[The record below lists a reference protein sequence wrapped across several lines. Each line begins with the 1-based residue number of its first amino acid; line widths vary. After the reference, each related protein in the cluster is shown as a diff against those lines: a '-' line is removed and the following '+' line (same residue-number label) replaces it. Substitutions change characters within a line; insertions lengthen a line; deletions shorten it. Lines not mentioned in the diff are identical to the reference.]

1 VAEGVRLHINTF
13 GLEDKFALFTDVQAK
28 AAMRGAMTRIGT
40 RGKALVKAKTP
51 VKSGQ
56 SRAGIR
62 SKSRGVAGTYAA
74 LIWPSGPHAHVT
86 KWQDLG
92 TGPRHKRK
100 NGQYTGMV
108 EPQYMFERSAGEL
121 EASAPGIVDDAI
133 SKAISRSGLG

>member
-1 VAEGVRLHINTF
+1 MAEGVRLHVDTF
-13 GLEDKFALFTDVQAK
+13 GLQDKFALFTDVQAK

-51 VKSGQ
+51 VKSGA

-62 SKSRGVAGTYAA
+62 SKSRGVGTTYGA
-74 LIWPSGPHAHVT
+74 LIWPSGPHAHIT

-92 TGPRHKRK
+92 TGPRHKR
-100 NGQYTGMV
+100 NGQYTGLV

-121 EASAPGIVDDAI
+121 EALAPGIVDDAI
-133 SKAISRSGLG
+133 SKAISRAGLG